1 MTQTRQSGRSS
12 DHQTT
17 DHLAAM
23 AHDTVDRVAEAAN
36 HAETG
41 VRSAAART
49 TRQVKDLQ
57 DQAME
62 TADENMKRVRTYV
75 KKNPLTA
82 TGIAFA
88 AGVVL
93 SAIFRR

>member
-1 MTQTRQSGRSS
+1 MTQTRGRSS
-12 DHQTT
+12 NDHETT
-17 DHLAAM
+17 DRLAAM
-23 AHDTVDRVAEAAN
+23 AHDTVDRVADAAN
-36 HAETG
+36 HAETE
-41 VRSAAART
+41 VRGAAART
-49 TRQVKDLQ
+49 TRQVRQLQ

-62 TADENMKRVRTYV
+62 TADENMKKVRMYV

-93 SAIFRR
+93 TTLFRR